1 MKNNEHVA
9 INLIGM
15 IFRNKKFLPILIVIL
30 ACYVFGFKTSGSQL
44 TCNNSVCKVQEKN
57 SFGMV
62 LVEKSVSLANVES
75 FSYKNDYD
83 WYYLLTHLN
92 SKYSSTERRAGAA
105 NRYSIVV
112 KEKTGK
118 EYRLVDKT
126 FTIKSKVSFV
136 VDKLNTLLEQENINT
151 TLKF

>member
-1 MKNNEHVA
+1 
-9 INLIGM
+9 M
-15 IFRNKKFLPILIVIL
+15 I
-30 ACYVFGFKTSGSQL
+30 
-44 TCNNSVCKVQEKN
+44 
-57 SFGMV
+57 
-62 LVEKSVSLANVES
+62 LVEKSINLANVES

-112 KEKTGK
+112 KEKNGK
-118 EYRLVDKT
+118 EYQLVDKT

-136 VDKLNTLLEQENINT
+136 VDKLNTLLEQENVNT